1 MFLRWLRSLL
11 LATVAIALL
20 AGAGLSYLVGEVLSV
35 KSLVFLLGLVAAVNY
50 IAAGILDSAALT
62 GRTRTAEY
70 SAASKG
76 LWSAAGCITLAG
88 LATVYSAFVFW
99 KDPAAAPFEAAS
111 LAPPPPSLAVGVKG
125 LASASY
131 SPQKELAQKEL
142 AIPVFSA
149 PAPALAAEPNPQSL
163 PAITSAPSPALA
175 AARPTKPA
183 EPRAPAVTDVIP
195 FSPEH

>member
-11 LATVAIALL
+11 LATLAFALL
-20 AGAGLSYLVGEVLSV
+20 AGAGLSYLVGEVLSP

-50 IAAGILDSAALT
+50 IAAGVLDSAALT
-62 GRTRTAEY
+62 GRTRTAED

-99 KDPAAAPFEAAS
+99 KDPAAAPLEAAS
-111 LAPPPPSLAVGVKG
+111 LAPAPPSLAVGVKG

-131 SPQKELAQKEL
+131 SPQKELAT
-142 AIPVFSA
+142 PVFRA
-149 PAPALAAEPNPQSL
+149 PEPAPALAAEPSPLSL
-163 PAITSAPSPALA
+163 PAISSAPTPVHAAPLPA
-175 AARPTKPA
+175 RRE
-183 EPRAPAVTDVIP
+183 EPRAPAVRDVIP

>member
-11 LATVAIALL
+11 LATLAIALL

-50 IAAGILDSAALT
+50 IAAGVLDSGALT
-62 GRTRTAEY
+62 GRTRTAEDT
-70 SAASKG
+70 AASKG

-88 LATVYSAFVFW
+88 LATVYSVFTFW
-99 KDPAAAPFEAAS
+99 KDPAGAQFEAAS
-111 LAPPPPSLAVGVKG
+111 LAPLPLPPAVGVKG

-131 SPQKELAQKEL
+131 SPQKELAT
-142 AIPVFSA
+142 PVFSA
-149 PAPALAAEPNPQSL
+149 PEPAPALAAEPNPQSL
-163 PAITSAPSPALA
+163 PAITSAPTPALA
-175 AARPTKPA
+175 GPRPAKPA
-183 EPRAPAVTDVIP
+183 EPRVPAVRDVIP

>member
-11 LATVAIALL
+11 LATVVIALL

-50 IAAGILDSAALT
+50 IAAGVLDSAALT

-99 KDPAAAPFEAAS
+99 KDPAAASFEAAS

-131 SPQKELAQKEL
+131 SPQKELA
-142 AIPVFSA
+142 IPVF
-149 PAPALAAEPNPQSL
+149 PAPEPTPAPTAEPNPVSL
-163 PAITSAPSPALA
+163 PAITSAPTPLAGPRPA
-175 AARPTKPA
+175 KPA
-183 EPRAPAVTDVIP
+183 EPRVPAVTDVIP